1 MEQSRNRGDDSTSE
15 EKVSPGRMFLPSLT
29 MASFAL
35 GPIAVVASLLL
46 YDMAETFSVNVAV
59 MGQISTLSSVVAVVF
74 AVLMGVLS
82 VRFKHKSLL
91 LVGLLFMTVST
102 SGCFLAFDYN
112 WMLISYGLSG
122 VAVAM
127 ASPMASA
134 LIGEH
139 FPLERRARAVG
150 WIVAGGSLAYLIG
163 GPTIAFIAGFGGW
176 RAPLLAFVLPISAA
190 SVLLAFV
197 GVPSASRSG
206 NPSISKEA
214 YLESFKA
221 ILKNRSA
228 LACLT
233 GDVLRMVAF
242 TTILLYGTTFFRVR
256 FELPVEYASF
266 VILGGA
272 LFYTLGGLT
281 SGRLINRFGRK
292 PSTVLTTFL
301 SGAFTVSYAFMPNLW
316 LSLGLNFVASWF
328 FGMVAAAAN
337 CLTLEQLPKFRGTM
351 MSVDSAAVNLG
362 SAVGGAIGGLAL
374 LWFDYEG
381 VGSVL
386 GAMGILAALVFYFF
400 ATDPTRT

>member
-1 MEQSRNRGDDSTSE
+1 
-15 EKVSPGRMFLPSLT
+15 
-29 MASFAL
+29 
-35 GPIAVVASLLL
+35 
-46 YDMAETFSVNVAV
+46 
-59 MGQISTLSSVVAVVF
+59 
-74 AVLMGVLS
+74 
-82 VRFKHKSLL
+82 
-91 LVGLLFMTVST
+91 
-102 SGCFLAFDYN
+102 
-112 WMLISYGLSG
+112 
-122 VAVAM
+122 
-127 ASPMASA
+127 
-134 LIGEH
+134 
-139 FPLERRARAVG
+139 
-150 WIVAGGSLAYLIG
+150 
-163 GPTIAFIAGFGGW
+163 
-176 RAPLLAFVLPISAA
+176 
-190 SVLLAFV
+190 
-197 GVPSASRSG
+197 
-206 NPSISKEA
+206 
-214 YLESFKA
+214 
-221 ILKNRSA
+221 
-228 LACLT
+228 
-233 GDVLRMVAF
+233 MVAF

-281 SGRLINRFGRK
+281 GGRLINRFGRK

-316 LSLGLNFVASWF
+316 LSLGLNFVAGWF

-386 GAMGILAALVFYFF
+386 GAMGVLAALVFYFF